1 MVLTNGQRASR
12 HFFAT
17 PMATVK
23 NSKEDT
29 KRMDAK
35 EQARLFGEAM
45 GRFQKRDFAG
55 ARELFAKSATG
66 PDAATAHSSSMHMNM
81 CDRRTNKTEVP
92 KTPEEQ
98 YILGVAAINAGS
110 LDVASQHLANA
121 LKGHDNVDHYHYAM
135 ALCQGLKGD
144 LDACRQ
150 HLARAIELA
159 PANRIAARNDSDF
172 QSLARQSPI
181 KELLHVE
188 KAV

>member
-1 MVLTNGQRASR
+1 MDSGHSR
-12 HFFAT
+12 HFFVT

-23 NSKEDT
+23 NSKEDS
-29 KRMDAK
+29 KRMDVK
-35 EQARLFGEAM
+35 EQVRLFGEAM

-55 ARELFAKSATG
+55 ARELFAKAATG

-81 CDRRTNKTEVP
+81 CDRRTVKTEAP
-92 KTPEEQ
+92 KTAEEQ
-98 YILGVAAINAGS
+98 YVLGVTAINAGS
-110 LDVASQHLANA
+110 LDAASQHLANA
-121 LKGHDNVDHYHYAM
+121 LRGHDNVDHYHYAM